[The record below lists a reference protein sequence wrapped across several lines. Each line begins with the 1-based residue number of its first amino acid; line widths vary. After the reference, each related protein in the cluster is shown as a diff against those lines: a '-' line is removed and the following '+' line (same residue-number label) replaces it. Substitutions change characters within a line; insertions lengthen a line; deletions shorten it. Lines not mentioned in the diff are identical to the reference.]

1 MIDVVTDDGLMFDM
15 IASLLRQCGV
25 QVRRAKAPDKGSP
38 CVLDIDEIA
47 RIPEMRDSIQPESV
61 LTVSRRHSPDAD
73 LVRPFSWSGFILRC
87 REKFPSEFA
96 FCPSDRVSGNRCVL
110 GLEEKMQPCAD
121 GTEKGLSEK
130 SLSEKGLSEKGLSE
144 KGLSEKEL
152 SEKELSEKEL
162 SGKSLSEKELSE
174 KELSEKELS
183 EKNTAG
189 NPAVRHNNGARSSAD
204 FVFENDRAYYMGN
217 DLMLTDTEL
226 RLLLLLCTRRPEA
239 VSAEEINSVIWKGGQ
254 PGNSAAVYISYLR
267 SKIDY
272 RFSRRIIITE
282 RGKGY
287 RIEEPATS

>member
-47 RIPEMRDSIQPESV
+47 RIPEMRDSIQPASV
-61 LTVSRRHSPDAD
+61 LTVSRRHSPYAD

-110 GLEEKMQPCAD
+110 GLED
-121 GTEKGLSEK
+121 TEKGLSEK

-144 KGLSEKEL
+144 KG
-152 SEKELSEKEL
+152 
-162 SGKSLSEKELSE
+162 LSE

>member
-47 RIPEMRDSIQPESV
+47 RIPEMRDSIQPASV
-61 LTVSRRHSPDAD
+61 LTVSRRHSPYAD

-130 SLSEKGLSEKGLSE
+130 SLSEK
-144 KGLSEKEL
+144 
-152 SEKELSEKEL
+152 
-162 SGKSLSEKELSE
+162 SLSEKS
-174 KELSEKELS
+174 LSEKELS

-189 NPAVRHNNGARSSAD
+189 NPAVRHNNGTRSSAD
-204 FVFENDRAYYMGN
+204 FVFENDRVYYMGN
-217 DLMLTDTEL
+217 DLMLTDTE
-226 RLLLLLCTRRPEA
+226 RSLLLLLCTRRPET
-239 VSAEEINSVIWKGGQ
+239 VSVEEINSVIWKGGQ

-287 RIEEPATS
+287 RIEEPTTS

>member
-47 RIPEMRDSIQPESV
+47 RIPEMRDSIQPASV
-61 LTVSRRHSPDAD
+61 LTVSRRHSPYAD

-130 SLSEKGLSEKGLSE
+130 SLSEKGLSEKSLSEKSLSE
-144 KGLSEKEL
+144 KG
-152 SEKELSEKEL
+152 
-162 SGKSLSEKELSE
+162 LSEKELSE

-189 NPAVRHNNGARSSAD
+189 NPAVRHNNGTRSSAD
-204 FVFENDRAYYMGN
+204 FVFENDRVYYMGN
-217 DLMLTDTEL
+217 DLMLTDTE
-226 RLLLLLCTRRPEA
+226 RSLLLLLCTRRPET
-239 VSAEEINSVIWKGGQ
+239 VSVEEINSVIWKGGQ

-287 RIEEPATS
+287 RIEEPTTS

>member
-47 RIPEMRDSIQPESV
+47 RIPEMRDSIQPASV
-61 LTVSRRHSPDAD
+61 LTVSRRHSPYAD

-144 KGLSEKEL
+144 KG
-152 SEKELSEKEL
+152 
-162 SGKSLSEKELSE
+162 LSE

>member
-47 RIPEMRDSIQPESV
+47 RIPEMRDSIQPASV
-61 LTVSRRHSPDAD
+61 LTVSRRHSPYAD

-130 SLSEKGLSEKGLSE
+130 SLSEKSLLEKG
-144 KGLSEKEL
+144 
-152 SEKELSEKEL
+152 
-162 SGKSLSEKELSE
+162 
-174 KELSEKELS
+174 LS

-287 RIEEPATS
+287 RIEEPTTS

>member
-47 RIPEMRDSIQPESV
+47 RIPEMRDSIQPASV
-61 LTVSRRHSPDAD
+61 LTVSRRHSPYAD

-110 GLEEKMQPCAD
+110 GLEEKMQPWAD

-130 SLSEKGLSEKGLSE
+130 SLSEKGLSEKGLLE
-144 KGLSEKEL
+144 KGLSEKSL
-152 SEKELSEKEL
+152 SE
-162 SGKSLSEKELSE
+162 KSLSEKELSE

-189 NPAVRHNNGARSSAD
+189 NPAVRHNNGTRSSAD
-204 FVFENDRAYYMGN
+204 FVFENDRVYYMGN
-217 DLMLTDTEL
+217 DLMLTDTE
-226 RLLLLLCTRRPEA
+226 RSLLLLLCTRRPET
-239 VSAEEINSVIWKGGQ
+239 VSVEEINSVIWKGGQ

-287 RIEEPATS
+287 RIEEPTTS

>member
-121 GTEKGLSEK
+121 GTEK
-130 SLSEKGLSEKGLSE
+130 
-144 KGLSEKEL
+144 EL
-152 SEKELSEKEL
+152 SEKELSEK
-162 SGKSLSEKELSE
+162 SLSEKSLLEKGLSD
-174 KELSEKELS
+174 
-183 EKNTAG
+183 KNTAG

-287 RIEEPATS
+287 RIEESATS

>member
-47 RIPEMRDSIQPESV
+47 RIPEMRDSIQPASV
-61 LTVSRRHSPDAD
+61 LTVSRRHSPYAD

-130 SLSEKGLSEKGLSE
+130 SLSEKSLLEKG
-144 KGLSEKEL
+144 
-152 SEKELSEKEL
+152 
-162 SGKSLSEKELSE
+162 
-174 KELSEKELS
+174 LS

-287 RIEEPATS
+287 RIEESATS

>member
-47 RIPEMRDSIQPESV
+47 RIPEVRDSIQPASV
-61 LTVSRRHSPDAD
+61 LTVSRRHSPYAD

-96 FCPSDRVSGNRCVL
+96 FWPSDRVSGNRCVL

-130 SLSEKGLSEKGLSE
+130 SLSEKSLSEKSLSEKG
-144 KGLSEKEL
+144 
-152 SEKELSEKEL
+152 
-162 SGKSLSEKELSE
+162 LSEKELSE

-189 NPAVRHNNGARSSAD
+189 NPAVRHNNGTRSSAD
-204 FVFENDRAYYMGN
+204 FVFENDRVYYMGN
-217 DLMLTDTEL
+217 DLMLTDTE
-226 RLLLLLCTRRPEA
+226 RSLLLLLCTRRPET
-239 VSAEEINSVIWKGGQ
+239 VSVEEINSVIWKGGQ

-287 RIEEPATS
+287 RIEEPTTS

>member
-47 RIPEMRDSIQPESV
+47 RIPEMRDSIQPASV
-61 LTVSRRHSPDAD
+61 LTVSRRHSPYAD

-121 GTEKGLSEK
+121 GTEK
-130 SLSEKGLSEKGLSE
+130 
-144 KGLSEKEL
+144 
-152 SEKELSEKEL
+152 
-162 SGKSLSEKELSE
+162 ELSE

-189 NPAVRHNNGARSSAD
+189 NPAVRHNNGTRSSAD
-204 FVFENDRAYYMGN
+204 FVFENDRVYYMGN
-217 DLMLTDTEL
+217 DLMLTDTE
-226 RLLLLLCTRRPEA
+226 RSLLLLLCTRRPET
-239 VSAEEINSVIWKGGQ
+239 VSVEEINSVIWKGGQ

-287 RIEEPATS
+287 RIEEPTAS

>member
-47 RIPEMRDSIQPESV
+47 RIPEMRDSIQPASV
-61 LTVSRRHSPDAD
+61 LTVSRRHSPYAD

-96 FCPSDRVSGNRCVL
+96 FWPSDRVSGNRCVL

-121 GTEKGLSEK
+121 GTEKSLSEK
-130 SLSEKGLSEKGLSE
+130 S
-144 KGLSEKEL
+144 
-152 SEKELSEKEL
+152 
-162 SGKSLSEKELSE
+162 
-174 KELSEKELS
+174 LS

-189 NPAVRHNNGARSSAD
+189 NPAVRHNNGTWSSAD
-204 FVFENDRAYYMGN
+204 FVFENDRVYYMGN
-217 DLMLTDTEL
+217 DLMLTDTE
-226 RLLLLLCTRRPEA
+226 RSLLLLLCTRRPET
-239 VSAEEINSVIWKGGQ
+239 VSVEEINSVIWKGGQ

-287 RIEEPATS
+287 RIEEPTTS

>member
-47 RIPEMRDSIQPESV
+47 RIPEMRDSIQPASV
-61 LTVSRRHSPDAD
+61 LTVSRRHSPYAD

-130 SLSEKGLSEKGLSE
+130 SLSEKSLSEKGLSE
-144 KGLSEKEL
+144 KGLSEK
-152 SEKELSEKEL
+152 
-162 SGKSLSEKELSE
+162 GLSEKELSE

-189 NPAVRHNNGARSSAD
+189 NPAVRHNNGTRSSAD
-204 FVFENDRAYYMGN
+204 FVFENDRVYYMGN
-217 DLMLTDTEL
+217 DLMLTDTE
-226 RLLLLLCTRRPEA
+226 RSLLLLLCTRRPET
-239 VSAEEINSVIWKGGQ
+239 VSVEEINSVIWKGGQ

-287 RIEEPATS
+287 RIEEPTTS

>member
-47 RIPEMRDSIQPESV
+47 RIPEMRDSIQPASV
-61 LTVSRRHSPDAD
+61 LTVSRRHSPYAD

-130 SLSEKGLSEKGLSE
+130 SLSEKSLSEKS
-144 KGLSEKEL
+144 LSEKE
-152 SEKELSEKEL
+152 
-162 SGKSLSEKELSE
+162 LSEKELSE

-189 NPAVRHNNGARSSAD
+189 NPAVRHNNGTRSSAD
-204 FVFENDRAYYMGN
+204 FVFENDRVYYMGN
-217 DLMLTDTEL
+217 DLMLTDTE
-226 RLLLLLCTRRPEA
+226 RSLLLLLCTRRPET
-239 VSAEEINSVIWKGGQ
+239 VSVEEINSVIWKGGQ

-287 RIEEPATS
+287 RIEEPTTS

>member
-47 RIPEMRDSIQPESV
+47 RIPEMRDSIQPASV
-61 LTVSRRHSPDAD
+61 LTVSRRHSPYAD

-110 GLEEKMQPCAD
+110 ALEEKMQPCAD

-130 SLSEKGLSEKGLSE
+130 SLSEKSLSEKGLSE
-144 KGLSEKEL
+144 KG
-152 SEKELSEKEL
+152 
-162 SGKSLSEKELSE
+162 
-174 KELSEKELS
+174 LS

-189 NPAVRHNNGARSSAD
+189 NPAVRHNNGTRSSAD
-204 FVFENDRAYYMGN
+204 FVFENDRVYYMGN
-217 DLMLTDTEL
+217 DLMLTDTE
-226 RLLLLLCTRRPEA
+226 RSLLLLLCTRRPET
-239 VSAEEINSVIWKGGQ
+239 VSVEEINSVIWKGGQ

-287 RIEEPATS
+287 RIEEPTTS

>member
-47 RIPEMRDSIQPESV
+47 RIPEMRDSIQPASV
-61 LTVSRRHSPDAD
+61 LTVSRRHSPYAD

-121 GTEKGLSEK
+121 VTEKGLSEKSLSEK

-144 KGLSEKEL
+144 KGLSEKGL
-152 SEKELSEKEL
+152 SEK
-162 SGKSLSEKELSE
+162 GLSE

-217 DLMLTDTEL
+217 DLMLTDTE
-226 RLLLLLCTRRPEA
+226 RSLLLLLCTRRPET
-239 VSAEEINSVIWKGGQ
+239 VSVEEINSVIWKGGQ

-287 RIEEPATS
+287 RIEEPTTS

>member
-47 RIPEMRDSIQPESV
+47 RIPEMRDSIQPASV
-61 LTVSRRHSPDAD
+61 LTVSRRHSPYAD

-130 SLSEKGLSEKGLSE
+130 SLSEKSLSEKGLSE
-144 KGLSEKEL
+144 KGLLEKGL
-152 SEKELSEKEL
+152 SEKSLSE
-162 SGKSLSEKELSE
+162 KSLSEKELSE

-189 NPAVRHNNGARSSAD
+189 NPAVRHNNGTRSSAD
-204 FVFENDRAYYMGN
+204 FVFENDRVYYMGN
-217 DLMLTDTEL
+217 DLMLTDTE
-226 RLLLLLCTRRPEA
+226 RSLLLLLCTRKPET
-239 VSAEEINSVIWKGGQ
+239 VSVEEINSVIWKGGQ

-287 RIEEPATS
+287 RIEEPTTS

>member
-47 RIPEMRDSIQPESV
+47 RIPEMRDSIQPASV
-61 LTVSRRHSPDAD
+61 LTVSRRHSPYAD

-152 SEKELSEKEL
+152 SEKELSEK
-162 SGKSLSEKELSE
+162 G
-174 KELSEKELS
+174 LS

-189 NPAVRHNNGARSSAD
+189 NPAVRHNNGTRSSAD
-204 FVFENDRAYYMGN
+204 FVFENDRVYYMGN
-217 DLMLTDTEL
+217 DLMLTDTE
-226 RLLLLLCTRRPEA
+226 RSLLLLLCTRRPET
-239 VSAEEINSVIWKGGQ
+239 VSVEEINSVIWKGGQ

-287 RIEEPATS
+287 RIEEPTTS

>member
-47 RIPEMRDSIQPESV
+47 RIPEMRDSIQPASV
-61 LTVSRRHSPDAD
+61 LTVSRRHSPYAD

-110 GLEEKMQPCAD
+110 GLEEKMQPCAKKKK
-121 GTEKGLSEK
+121 KGLSEK
-130 SLSEKGLSEKGLSE
+130 S
-144 KGLSEKEL
+144 
-152 SEKELSEKEL
+152 
-162 SGKSLSEKELSE
+162 
-174 KELSEKELS
+174 LSEKELS

-189 NPAVRHNNGARSSAD
+189 NPAVRHNNGTRSSAD
-204 FVFENDRAYYMGN
+204 FVFENDRVYYMGN
-217 DLMLTDTEL
+217 DLMLTDTE
-226 RLLLLLCTRRPEA
+226 RSLLLLLCTRRPET
-239 VSAEEINSVIWKGGQ
+239 VSVEEINSVIWKGGQ

-287 RIEEPATS
+287 RIEEPTTS

>member
-47 RIPEMRDSIQPESV
+47 RIPEMRDSIQPASV
-61 LTVSRRHSPDAD
+61 LTVSRRHSPYAD

-110 GLEEKMQPCAD
+110 ALEEKMQPCAD

-130 SLSEKGLSEKGLSE
+130 SLSEKSLSE

-152 SEKELSEKEL
+152 SEKELSEKGLLEK
-162 SGKSLSEKELSE
+162 GLSEKG
-174 KELSEKELS
+174 LS

-189 NPAVRHNNGARSSAD
+189 NPAVRHNNGTRSSAD
-204 FVFENDRAYYMGN
+204 FVFENDRVYYMGN
-217 DLMLTDTEL
+217 DLMLTDTE
-226 RLLLLLCTRRPEA
+226 RSLLLLLCTRRPET
-239 VSAEEINSVIWKGGQ
+239 VSVEEINSVIWKGGQ

-287 RIEEPATS
+287 RIEEPTTS

>member
-1 MIDVVTDDGLMFDM
+1 M
-15 IASLLRQCGV
+15 
-25 QVRRAKAPDKGSP
+25 
-38 CVLDIDEIA
+38 
-47 RIPEMRDSIQPESV
+47 
-61 LTVSRRHSPDAD
+61 
-73 LVRPFSWSGFILRC
+73 
-87 REKFPSEFA
+87 
-96 FCPSDRVSGNRCVL
+96 L

-121 GTEKGLSEK
+121 GTEKGLSER
-130 SLSEKGLSEKGLSE
+130 S
-144 KGLSEKEL
+144 
-152 SEKELSEKEL
+152 L
-162 SGKSLSEKELSE
+162 SGKSLLEKG
-174 KELSEKELS
+174 LS

-287 RIEEPATS
+287 RIEEPTTS